1 MISINTNLSSLI
13 AQSSMKKATFSLNQ
27 AVERMTTGFKIN
39 HARDNAANYSITTN
53 MTTKI
58 NAYMVAQDNVAMGL
72 DMLTTAEENLNL
84 ISDKLTRLRDL
95 ATQAS
100 NGTYGE
106 QSLNA
111 INQEANALVDEIE
124 RLYNTT
130 EYNGINLAKG
140 RVTSTEESKFIKDID
155 RRDTSKMTK
164 LSSVDPTEKLE
175 LGCYSIST
183 AEELAQLATM
193 TNNGLIGANTE
204 FVLANDI
211 DLEEWCNA
219 HADTGGWVKIG
230 LFLEDGQN
238 DRSKTF
244 QATFD
249 GNGYKIS
256 NLKITATSTSS
267 IDRQHFGLFG
277 FIHYANIKNLAIV
290 NAEVKRTQFEGT
302 LGIITGY
309 SANSNIENC
318 YVENSKIDSY
328 SLAGLIAAN
337 ISTTTVK
344 NCYTTGEASGFYG
357 RVGGLA
363 GTFARNSLIEN
374 CFSTASITEGY
385 STTGAAGLMGYSY
398 LGTNVIKN
406 SAYIDLNNST
416 TASFVNFVD
425 QSTVVLENCYCN
437 DLTKTFV
444 AGVDNSVYANSNIQ
458 EISDI
463 SECFKLNKKVYDFNP
478 NLKLQ
483 IGTKSD
489 MNSQIGLDTGYSI
502 DGISSLR
509 GLGLSDLDYTGYL
522 DKFLSSLSSKQT
534 EFGAV
539 QNRLESALD
548 EIETQF
554 NNLVSSRS
562 TLRDADI
569 AEESSAYIRQQILQE
584 ASATLLAT
592 ANQSPSIALQLI

>member
-39 HARDNAANYSITTN
+39 QAKDNAANYSISQN

-58 NAYMVAQDNVAMGL
+58 NSYMVAQDNVAMGL

-111 INQEANALVDEIE
+111 INAEANALVDEIE

-164 LSSVDPTEKLE
+164 LSSVAPTEKLE

-183 AEELAQLATM
+183 ADELAQLATM
-193 TNNGLIGANTE
+193 TNNGLIGENTE

-211 DLEEWCNA
+211 DLEGWCNA
-219 HADTGGWVKIG
+219 HSDTGGWVRIG
-230 LFLEDGQN
+230 YFLENGQN
-238 DRSKTF
+238 DCTKTF
-244 QATFD
+244 KATFD

-256 NLKITATSTSS
+256 NLKMTATSTANENKFY
-267 IDRQHFGLFG
+267 FGLFG
-277 FIHYANIKNLAIV
+277 FVENANIKNLAITDA
-290 NAEVKRTQFEGT
+290 NIGCDQYESTM
-302 LGIITGY
+302 GIITGY
-309 SANSNIENC
+309 ARNSSIDNCIVLDANLNC
-318 YVENSKIDSY
+318 YNNG
-328 SLAGLIAAN
+328 GLIVGN
-337 ISTTTVK
+337 MSNCTIK
-344 NCYTTGEASGFYG
+344 NCYTNGDISVAYN
-357 RVGGLA
+357 RVGGIA
-363 GTFARNSLIEN
+363 GTFARNSIIEN
-374 CFSTASITEGY
+374 CYSLADISEGWDGC
-385 STTGAAGLMGYSY
+385 TGGLVGFSY
-398 LGTNVIKN
+398 LGINSIIN
-406 SAYIDLNNST
+406 SAYFNATNNVNST
-416 TASFVNFVD
+416 FVD
-425 QSTVVLENCYCN
+425 YLEQSTVVLENCYCN

-444 AGVDNSVYANSNIQ
+444 AGVDNNVHANSNIQ

-489 MNSQIGLDTGYSI
+489 INSQIGLDTGYSI

-548 EIETQF
+548 EIETQY
-554 NNLVSSRS
+554 NNLVSSRT